1 MKKHVLKL
9 ATVAALAAGMA
20 LAQTPAP
27 APQPGRGMAGM
38 GMRGMGMRGMIH
50 QRMMQNLNL
59 TDAQK
64 EQAKAIFQ
72 EARQNAQPIREQ
84 LQQNRQALAAAVKAN
99 DTSQIQSLSA
109 QQGNLRGQLLTIQS
123 EARAKFYNTLTPD
136 QKTKADQMRQ
146 RIRQRMQ
153 QRMGNQNG

>member
-9 ATVAALAAGMA
+9 ATVAALAAGMV